1 MRWVPGGGDALN
13 VMTATLGGPRPLM
26 FSAWGEL
33 AVFAGY
39 AAILLAAGAVLF
51 SRRDA

>member
-1 MRWVPGGGDALN
+1 
-13 VMTATLGGPRPLM
+13 MTETLGGQHPLM

-39 AAILLAAGAVLF
+39 AAILLAVGAVMF

>member
-1 MRWVPGGGDALN
+1 VVAGRR
-13 VMTATLGGPRPLM
+13 RPQLDDRHRGQIPHT

-39 AAILLAAGAVLF
+39 AAMLLAAGTVLF
-51 SRRDA
+51 SRRGA

>member
-1 MRWVPGGGDALN
+1 VPGGDALG
-13 VMTATLGGPRPLM
+13 VMTATMGGQRPLL

-33 AVFAGY
+33 AVFACY
-39 AAILLAAGAVLF
+39 AAVVLAAGAVLF

>member
-1 MRWVPGGGDALN
+1 M
-13 VMTATLGGPRPLM
+13 MTATLGGRRPLL

-39 AAILLAAGAVLF
+39 AAILLVLGAVQF